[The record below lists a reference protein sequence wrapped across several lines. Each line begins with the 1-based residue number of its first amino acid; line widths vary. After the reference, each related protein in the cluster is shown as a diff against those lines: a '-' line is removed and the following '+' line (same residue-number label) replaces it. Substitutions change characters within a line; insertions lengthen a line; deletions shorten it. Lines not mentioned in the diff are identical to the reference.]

1 MTIRRLAAA
10 DCTKLNAFLTTNFTN
25 DAASGGAL
33 PAPTA
38 AFLQAQLAVAPTW
51 IDIVSGKIRGVLGP
65 AMMNGVREVQHDPQ
79 VIRTFVYFNRL
90 IVDYAIYTASRAT
103 ALQIAHGLT
112 LFAANEIQAGGSPPD
127 DIIVEGLLTSRGAS
141 WCRLL
146 TFTEEPRGPEGRW
159 VCPFA
164 DIWARLNAVV
174 IA

>member
-10 DCTKLNAFLTTNFTN
+10 DCTKLSAFLTTNFTN
-25 DAASGGAL
+25 DTASGGAL

-65 AMMNGVREVQHDPQ
+65 AMYGVREVQHSPQ
-79 VIRTFVYFNRL
+79 IIRTFVYFNRL
-90 IVDYAIYTASRAT
+90 MVDYAIYAASRKT
-103 ALQIAHGLT
+103 ALTIAHGLT
-112 LFAANEIQAGGSPPD
+112 LAAANEIQAGTLPD
-127 DIIVEGLLTSRGAS
+127 DIIVDGSLTSRGAS

-146 TFTEEPRGPEGRW
+146 NFTEEAHGPEGRW
-159 VCPFA
+159 VCPAA
-164 DIWARLNAVV
+164 DIWARLDAVV